1 MLEVKNLKKRYG
13 EFWAVQSATFSLN
26 PGDIMGF
33 IGSNG
38 AGKTTTIKM
47 LATLL
52 EPTAGEA
59 YLDGLSLNSDDL
71 AVRRKIGYMPDFFG
85 LYENI
90 RVWEYLDMFATMY
103 AVPKTERPGVI
114 DQVLDLVDLRFK
126 KDAMAQSLSRGMQ
139 QRLCL
144 ARCLVHDPL
153 LLLLDEPASG
163 LDPRA
168 RAELKGLITELGK
181 MGKIVIVSSHIL
193 PELADFCSVVGIIER
208 GEMMAF
214 GPVEQV
220 VKSVN
225 QHKMLEVKLLDRA
238 GDAGMWLHGKEGVAR
253 TVVDGAH
260 RVRIEFE
267 GDHDA
272 QYRLLQGLVQAN
284 FGVIEFREESA
295 DLEDLFMKVTT
306 GALN

>member
-1 MLEVKNLKKRYG
+1 MLVVDGLRKEYG
-13 EFWAVQSATFSLN
+13 QFTAVDGVSFQLN

-52 EPTAGEA
+52 EPTLGRAILNNVPLTE
-59 YLDGLSLNSDDL
+59 GLID
-71 AVRRKIGYMPDFFG
+71 ARKMIGYMPDFFG
-85 LYENI
+85 LYEDI
-90 RVWEYLDMFATMY
+90 RVWEYLELFASIY
-103 AVPKTERPGVI
+103 GVPKTERPGVI
-114 DQVLDLVDLRFK
+114 DEVLELTDLGFK
-126 KDAMAQSLSRGMQ
+126 KDAFAKSLSRGMQ

-144 ARCLVHDPL
+144 ARCLVHDPD

-168 RAELKGLITELGK
+168 RAELKELVAELGR

-193 PELADFCSVVGIIER
+193 PELADFCNIVGIIER
-208 GEMMAF
+208 GEMLAF
-214 GPVEQV
+214 GSVEEIISGIEQRR
-220 VKSVN
+220 
-225 QHKMLEVKLLDRA
+225 MIEVKVLERA
-238 GDAGMWLHGKEGVAR
+238 NEASMFIHGKEGVVS
-253 TVVDGAH
+253 TFLMGASTLK
-260 RVRIEFE
+260 VEFE
-267 GDHDA
+267 GSMECQA
-272 QYRLLQGLVQAN
+272 RLLSEMIQNGFL
-284 FGVIEFREESA
+284 ITEFRVDAA